1 MNWSRVRWFLIVCL
15 CFADLLLGFLL
26 WRNDR
31 GINTVS
37 RAAIEDAA
45 VLLAEADVR
54 LDADTVP
61 TSVVRE
67 HVFRIPVSDAA
78 YRTAYSAMVGSTV
91 AGAYL
96 LPASTGVS
104 LLFENGDTVEYY
116 HNLYLLYVRKGADR
130 ERYEDLLE
138 NLSADG
144 TEFVPTDMASAE
156 TDAQAAYDFLLALT
170 QSGVTPSESA
180 LSGTAGESAGAR
192 LRPRLT
198 ALYTAADDDGL
209 HLAVYREEIVYRNS
223 ARSAAEIYDT
233 EMHILVRDGTVLY
246 MSGTWVP
253 CMPDETYRVKT
264 LDQLNI
270 LFSERMRHITLDRE
284 GRDEGL
290 GHAAQHTDTGCEIAS
305 MQRVYYML
313 WDDAGMLYLRPSW
326 LLDYRL
332 ELQPQVPIRRDV
344 LCDSITGNVVRQT
357 EQILSADDSMQGTS

>member
-1 MNWSRVRWFLIVCL
+1 MNWSRVRWFLIICL
-15 CFADLLLGFLL
+15 CLADLLLGFLL

-45 VLLAEADVR
+45 ALLAETDVR

-61 TSVVRE
+61 TAVVRE

-116 HNLYLLYVRKGADR
+116 HNLYLLYVRDGADR
-130 ERYEDLLE
+130 DRYETLLE
-138 NLSADG
+138 NLSANG
-144 TEFVPTDMASAE
+144 TDLVPTDATLAE
-156 TDAQAAYDFLLALT
+156 MDAQAAYDFLLGL
-170 QSGVTPSESA
+170 TPSGS
-180 LSGTAGESAGAR
+180 SGESTGVR

-198 ALYTAADDDGL
+198 AFYTAADDEGL
-209 HLAVYREEIVYRNS
+209 HLAVYREEILYRS
-223 ARSAAEIYDT
+223 AARNAAEIYDT
-233 EMHILVRDGTVLY
+233 EMHILIRDGTVLY

-270 LFSERMRHITLDRE
+270 LFSERMRHMTLDRE
-284 GRDEGL
+284 GQDEGL
-290 GHAAQHTDTGCEIAS
+290 GHAAQHTDAGCEIAS

-332 ELQPQVPIRRDV
+332 EVQPQVPIRRDV

-357 EQILSADDSMQGTS
+357 EQTISTADNRQDAS